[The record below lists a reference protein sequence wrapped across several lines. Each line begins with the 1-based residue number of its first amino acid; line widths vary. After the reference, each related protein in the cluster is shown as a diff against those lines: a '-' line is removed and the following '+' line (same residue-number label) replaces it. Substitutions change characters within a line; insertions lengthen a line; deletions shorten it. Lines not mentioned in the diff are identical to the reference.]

1 MDRDEA
7 GVGEVGAGLYAK
19 ELGFSSVHRGKP
31 WTSHGA
37 GHTLMGALFLSDL
50 ASRGKRQGNS
60 SRQRSRQMRN

>member
-7 GVGEVGAGLYAK
+7 GVGGVGAGLYAK

-37 GHTLMGALFLSDL
+37 GHTLLGALCLSGL
-50 ASRGKRQGNS
+50 ARRGHRRENS
-60 SRQRSRQMRN
+60 SRQGCRQVSN